1 MWSILLAFTITMS
14 KSIGNLSYVL
24 PYLQQRRNHC
34 IYFCLAMMQKVLN
47 VLSSWQ
53 KIFWIQ
59 LVPSLVHL
67 GNQILVMLVYKI
79 NWGLCQNKTLFSSCI
94 AFIRYS
100 YLSIFLESPIHLVIV
115 LIVSMSALFHVKLKL
130 SYIYILHACL
140 SLFIQNSLALK

>member
-1 MWSILLAFTITMS
+1 MGRVKVVTVVYFVAFTITMS

-24 PYLQQRRNHC
+24 PNLQKRRNHC

-67 GNQILVMLVYKI
+67 GNQILAMLVYKI
-79 NWGLCQNKTLFSSCI
+79 NWGCAKNKKPVFQL
-94 AFIRYS
+94 YS
-100 YLSIFLESPIHLVIV
+100 
-115 LIVSMSALFHVKLKL
+115 FH
-130 SYIYILHACL
+130 
-140 SLFIQNSLALK
+140 